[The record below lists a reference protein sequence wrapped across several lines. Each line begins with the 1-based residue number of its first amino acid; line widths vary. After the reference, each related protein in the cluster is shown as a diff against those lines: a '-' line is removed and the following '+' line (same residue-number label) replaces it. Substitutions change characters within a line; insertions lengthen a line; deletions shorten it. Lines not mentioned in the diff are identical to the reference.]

1 MTGVIILAAGSSS
14 RLGTAKQNLVYQGQT
29 LLQRAIETALVSI
42 CQPVIVVL
50 GANENVIR
58 PTIEEMP
65 VNIISN
71 ADWQEGMS
79 SSIRLGI
86 KEIQKTEP
94 NIASVILML
103 CDQPFVDFSILN
115 VLVKTQT
122 NNGRDIA
129 ACAYND
135 TIGAP
140 VLFDVVYF
148 EDLLL
153 LKGQEGAKKL
163 LVKYSDKVVSIPFP
177 LGSVD
182 IDTIEDYEKIRA
194 SPKSSPKERT

>member
-14 RLGTAKQNLVYQGQT
+14 RLGTPKQNLIYLGQT
-29 LLQRAIETALVSI
+29 LLQRTIETALVSV

-58 PTIEEMP
+58 PTIEAMP

-71 ADWQEGMS
+71 ADWQEGMA

-86 KEIQKTEP
+86 KEIQIIEP

-103 CDQPFVDFSILN
+103 CDQPFIDFSILN

-122 NNGRDIA
+122 NDRIGIA
-129 ACAYND
+129 ACAYNN

-140 VLFDVVYF
+140 VLFDSIYF
-148 EDLLL
+148 GDLLM

-163 LVKYSDKVVSIPFP
+163 LLKYSDKVVSIPFP

-182 IDTIEDYEKIRA
+182 IDTVEDYEKI
-194 SPKSSPKERT
+194 SPSKSPQLGEI

>member
-1 MTGVIILAAGSSS
+1 MTGVISLAAGSSS
-14 RLGTAKQNLVYQGQT
+14 RLGVPKQNLIYQGQI
-29 LLQRAIETALVSI
+29 LLQRAIETALVSV

-71 ADWQEGMS
+71 RDWQEGMA

-86 KEIQKTEP
+86 KEIQNLEP
-94 NIASVILML
+94 NIASIILML
-103 CDQPFVDFSILN
+103 CDQPFIDFSILN

-122 NNGRDIA
+122 NNEGGIA

-140 VLFDVVYF
+140 VLFDAIYF
-148 EDLLL
+148 KDLLM

-163 LVKYSDKVVSIPFP
+163 LLKYSDKVLSIPFP
-177 LGSVD
+177 LGRVD
-182 IDTIEDYEKIRA
+182 IDTIEDYEKI
-194 SPKSSPKERT
+194 SPSKSPQLGEI

>member
-1 MTGVIILAAGSSS
+1 MTSVIILAAGSSS
-14 RLGTAKQNLVYQGQT
+14 RLGTPKQNLIYQGQT
-29 LLQRAIETALVSI
+29 LLQRAIETALASV

-71 ADWQEGMS
+71 ADWQEGMA

-86 KEIQKTEP
+86 NEIQNIEP
-94 NIASVILML
+94 NITSIILML
-103 CDQPFVDFSILN
+103 CDQPFIDFSILN
-115 VLVKTQT
+115 VLVKAQT
-122 NNGRDIA
+122 NNRINIA

-140 VLFDVVYF
+140 VLFDTIYF
-148 EDLLL
+148 KDLQM

-163 LVKYSDKVVSIPFP
+163 LLKYSDKVVSIPFP
-177 LGSVD
+177 LGSID
-182 IDTIEDYEKIRA
+182 IDTLDDYEQLR
-194 SPKSSPKERT
+194 RMGD

>member
-14 RLGTAKQNLVYQGQT
+14 RLGTPKQNLIYLGQT

-58 PTIEEMP
+58 PTIERMP

-71 ADWQEGMS
+71 ADWQEGMA

-86 KEIQKTEP
+86 KELQNIEP
-94 NIASVILML
+94 NITSVILML
-103 CDQPFVDFSILN
+103 CDQPFIDFSILN

-122 NNGRDIA
+122 INGGGIA
-129 ACAYND
+129 ACTYND

-140 VLFDVVYF
+140 VLFDTIYF
-148 EDLLL
+148 KDLLM

-163 LVKYSDKVVSIPFP
+163 LLKYSDKVVSIPFP
-177 LGSVD
+177 LGSID
-182 IDTIEDYEKIRA
+182 IDTVEDYEKI
-194 SPKSSPKERT
+194 KSLHN

>member
-14 RLGTAKQNLVYQGQT
+14 RLGVPKQNLIYQGQT
-29 LLQRAIETALVSI
+29 LLQRAIETTLVSV

-50 GANENVIR
+50 GANENVIK

-71 ADWQEGMS
+71 ADWQEGIA

-94 NIASVILML
+94 NITSVILML
-103 CDQPFVDFSILN
+103 CDQPFIDFSILN
-115 VLVKTQT
+115 VLVKAQT
-122 NNGRDIA
+122 NNRINIA

-140 VLFDVVYF
+140 VLFDTIYF
-148 EDLLL
+148 KDLLM

-163 LVKYSDKVVSIPFP
+163 LLKYTDKVVSIPFP
-177 LGSVD
+177 LGSID
-182 IDTIEDYEKIRA
+182 IDTVEDYEKI
-194 SPKSSPKERT
+194 SPSKSPQLGEI